1 MDTRA
6 AADGARAD
14 DRAEADTGPVR
25 GANAVPDLSDA
36 IIAAQS
42 GHEVAFRTLYRAV
55 NPGLL
60 RYLRGLVADEAEDVA
75 SETWGQIARD
85 LGSFRGDGTAFRAWA
100 ATIARHRAL
109 DHIRKTRRRPVT
121 TSATDELLERGA
133 PDDTESLA
141 LQALATDRAVAL
153 IATLPTEMAEAVL
166 LRAVMGLDADT
177 AGQVLGKRAGAVR
190 TAAHRGLRRLAAA
203 LAEEAERPPSPPIQ
217 RHRMTYRDESTT
229 ERRHWTEATD
239 A

>member
-1 MDTRA
+1 
-6 AADGARAD
+6 
-14 DRAEADTGPVR
+14 
-25 GANAVPDLSDA
+25 L
-36 IIAAQS
+36 
-42 GHEVAFRTLYRAV
+42 AFRTLYRAV
-55 NPGLL
+55 HPGLL
-60 RYLRGLVADEAEDVA
+60 RYLRGLVGDEAEDVA

-85 LGSFRGDGTAFRAWA
+85 LGSFRGDGVAFRGWA

-109 DHIRKTRRRPVT
+109 DHIRKTRRRPMT
-121 TSATDELLERGA
+121 TSVTEELLERGA
-133 PDDTESLA
+133 PDDTEALA
-141 LQALATDRAVAL
+141 LQAISTDRAVAL

-166 LRAVMGLDADT
+166 LRAVMGLDAET

-203 LAEEAERPPSPPIQ
+203 LNEQATRIPRQITP
-217 RHRMTYRDESTT
+217 RDGSGS